1 MASRQPMN
9 HVGEPQEVAAV
20 IAFLASD
27 DASFTTGL
35 SVPVKGGRGIR

>member
-1 MASRQPMN
+1 MN
-9 HVGEPQEVAAV
+9 HVGEPEGVATV

-35 SVPVKGGRGIR
+35 SVPMKGGRGIH